1 MASLK
6 YMKRTIYGRP
16 PQEHRVPTTI
26 VDTNLCAR
34 NLANKQER
42 SRCIGTEHID
52 TRYRQLSIRTI
63 GKQEQFKKRVFLAWG
78 GDQFG
83 VLVLCYRGI

>member
-1 MASLK
+1 M
-6 YMKRTIYGRP
+6 YGRP
-16 PQEHRVPTTI
+16 LQEHRVPTTI

-52 TRYRQLSIRTI
+52 TRYCQLSIRTI
-63 GKQEQFKKRVFLAWG
+63 GKQEQFKKRAFLAWG
-78 GDQFG
+78 VLG
-83 VLVLCYRGI
+83 VSLGFLFYVILGYNIINNR